1 MKKCLLFFL
10 IAMQLMTGTWVLA
23 DVSMVMYPLFDD
35 DLPETSLEM
44 MMAEGEDFLVVPKLP
59 DEVGKAD
66 VINAAVREKAQIAA
80 YENIMTYGTGSA
92 GLQVFPDGMMQKG
105 NVYSVA
111 ISANGKMPVG
121 RPSQVYYPMTFD
133 ITTGEEI
140 PFEAFFADVD
150 GAMEYMET
158 KVEGM
163 EEGLSTHLENRQL
176 LPVPFD
182 RYTIDENGNMIIWYE
197 RDQLSFLS
205 GFSGSVYFRFSEL
218 EPYYDL
224 SEGSYLNGILSKE
237 MQAGFMAGLGSRL
250 CLGDDLQTA
259 LTRFRSTIDSEYYP
273 GGACYEVED
282 PMLRGALLLTDESE
296 EKVMGM
302 LVSNLDDN
310 GIITGKTTLD
320 EAKALLGEDG
330 IAMTIDEDI
339 AVEYRVCT
347 GTSLTYR
354 REMSI
359 LSEQQMIDYTL
370 HADERGV
377 IQYIKIS
384 LAQ

>member
-1 MKKCLLFFL
+1 MKKGLLFFL
-10 IAMQLMTGTWVLA
+10 IAVQLVIAPWALA
-23 DVSMVMYPLFDD
+23 DVSMMMYPAFDEE
-35 DLPETSLEM
+35 LSATSLEM
-44 MMAEGEDFLVVPKLP
+44 MMVEGDDFLVVPKLS
-59 DEVGKAD
+59 DGVGQAD

-92 GLQVFPDGMMQKG
+92 GLQVFPDMMMQKG

-111 ISANGKMPVG
+111 VSANGKMPVG

-140 PFEAFFADVD
+140 PFEALFADAD
-150 GAMEYMET
+150 GAMAYMEA

-163 EEGLSTHLENRQL
+163 EENLSTHLENRQL

-182 RYTIDENGNMIIWYE
+182 RYTIDEYGNMIIWYE

-224 SEGSYLNGILSKE
+224 TEGSYLHGILSDKP
-237 MQAGFMAGLGSRL
+237 QAGFMNGLGNRF
-250 CLGDDLQTA
+250 CLGNEMQTA

-282 PMLRGALLLTDESE
+282 AVLQGALLLTDESE
-296 EKVMGM
+296 EIVRGI

-310 GIITGKTTLD
+310 GICTGKTTLD
-320 EAKALLGEDG
+320 EAQTLLGADG
-330 IAMTIDEDI
+330 IPMAFDADT
-339 AVEYRVCT
+339 AAEYRVCS

-354 REMSI
+354 REMAVCF
-359 LSEQQMIDYTL
+359 EKQMVAYTL
-370 HADERGV
+370 YADDNGV
-377 IQYIKIS
+377 IQYIKIA
-384 LAQ
+384 LEQ